1 MWPKNRKINIPL
13 FWKFAGISTIV
24 VVIFGTINI
33 YLLWTSVYKTFDKEI
48 DKRVKVLAKIVAENS
63 LNPMVYGDNLELNNI
78 LDEIKQS
85 DSSIVYIFII
95 NNIND
100 LVAQTYDISIPLGL
114 LDANSLKAGKYNIK
128 VINTKHYQYQTIRD
142 IAYPI
147 LNGEVGTVR
156 LGIAEGHIHD
166 QMREATTN
174 MLIMIGAFFIFG
186 LVGAFFFSYIITS
199 PIKKISKKAQIIDLN
214 YIDTEDY
221 NIDRRVILKLFNI
234 QISDEMDVL
243 VTKFSEM
250 INRLKISYTEL
261 KETQKALVQSE
272 KLASLGTLS
281 AGVAHEINNPVS
293 GIKNCVNRII
303 KNPENTEQNQKYIE
317 LIKEAT
323 DRIENVVQLLLN
335 YSRKQDF
342 VFEKVDMN
350 LVIDNAISLTEYK
363 LQRYNLVVKT
373 NYKDKFFVN
382 GSANHLEQI
391 IVNLILNSLD
401 AILERKANEPDLI
414 GSIEVDMNRK
424 SGKVYIHLKDNGIGI
439 PVEIQNKIY
448 DPFFTS
454 KEVGKGTG
462 LGLSISFNLIKEHGG
477 KIFFNTAEGLGT
489 EFIMELPCH
498 SK

>member
-95 NNIND
+95 NNTND
-100 LVAQTYDISIPLGL
+100 LVAQTYDISVPLGL

-128 VINTKHYQYQTIRD
+128 VINTKHYKYQTIRD

-174 MLIMIGAFFIFG
+174 MLVMIGAFFIFG
-186 LVGAFFFSYIITS
+186 LVGAFFFSYLITS

-214 YIDTEDY
+214 FIDTEDY
-221 NIDRRVILKLFNI
+221 NIDRGLILKLFNI
-234 QISDEMDVL
+234 KISDEMDVL

-250 INRLKISYTEL
+250 LKRLKISYTEL
-261 KETQKALVQSE
+261 KETQKALVQSA

-303 KNPENTEQNQKYIE
+303 KNPDNAEQNQKYIQ

-363 LQRYNLVVKT
+363 LQRYNLTVKV
-373 NYKDKFFVN
+373 NYEDQFFVN

-391 IVNLILNSLD
+391 IVNLVLNSLD
-401 AILERKANEPDLI
+401 AILERKEKEPDLV
-414 GSIEVDMNRK
+414 GKIEVDMNRK
-424 SGKVYIHLKDNGIGI
+424 SGKVYIYLKDNGIGI
-439 PVEIQNKIY
+439 PIEIQDKIY

-462 LGLSISFNLIKEHGG
+462 LGLSVSFNLIKEHEG
-477 KIFFNTAEGLGT
+477 KIFFNTSEGLGT
-489 EFIMELPCH
+489 EFIMELPCYAE
-498 SK
+498 